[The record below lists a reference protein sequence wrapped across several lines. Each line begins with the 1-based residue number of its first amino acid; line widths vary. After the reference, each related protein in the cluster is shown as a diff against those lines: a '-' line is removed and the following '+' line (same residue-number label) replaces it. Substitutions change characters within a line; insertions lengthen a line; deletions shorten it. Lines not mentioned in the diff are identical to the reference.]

1 MFKSKLSKVIV
12 SLLRRVLGVTRSGA
26 KRLMRAMLRSLM
38 AMGRRARLPVAGFV
52 LPTVTMV
59 LLVVILL
66 TVAITL
72 RSFDRA
78 NTARNVRVNQQVLA
92 AATPALD
99 RAKAKIQFMLY
110 EDPQRPTATP
120 SDNEM
125 YRMMSAAGT
134 TTNDIYTF
142 GDEERLTLKYDLN
155 GVNGIDP
162 PANPPDAEKDEQI
175 KTGWK
180 YAVDTDNNGKFDTYT
195 LYGIFFRSPERKTQS
210 PDAGTFLRSRKPL
223 EARTPPMTGK
233 IADPK
238 CAVAAGTSASLVGD
252 SGWYKSEGKLKK
264 SFFVYTVNLPIT
276 TPAKAD
282 EEAFKGIPSFS
293 ALEYQQDQTRVPL
306 SNNAVVYED
315 DLEISAGV
323 DFRINGRMFTNSNFF
338 ATTGQD
344 VNGNP
349 KTLKLFQVSS
359 PASCFY
365 EQENSKII
373 VSGNAVN
380 AGVVT
385 PARTVAVDLFTQGG
399 QPTPRTLSSSATT
412 DRLDV
417 LYDNQAYSD
426 RLSTIVDSWIASTT
440 PNPVPPISSPV
451 AADPVSV
458 QQLTKGPDFVTSR
471 RRALEGYFKARL
483 RKVPFGDTTP
493 TPSSLIQGT
502 GDTLGPATEL
512 NLLKNADTAISG
524 DLTGPI
530 GITLVNLPAVNPTL
544 NPTDEKLLGDRIQV
558 GNNLPEQRWDTT
570 STPPKFIG
578 LEPPQ
583 KVVGSTWQD
592 PSGGNTAEERTRTP
606 RVTQLADVGST
617 DRVGF
622 WELAAAQAP
631 KTPVDGVG
639 GLRVVTGGGVYERLN
654 SFLPPPGWDNPRTPG
669 VVEAL
674 ETYDDPATAITEEYP
689 IVWPDTMPMSPVLGV
704 QKVFNNDTVNPDT
717 VVSAPAKGWAVKELP
732 ATSAG
737 LPSGAA
743 SIIDPSTPKYAK
755 GDLRMRATA
764 VYHYADNA
772 YDPTQPNPGQTAI
785 GCISSYYDPSSSS
798 TARNFGGTLPDVSG
812 DFLPGTSTLA
822 GTRDD
827 FIGSNNG
834 VVYGPPT
841 TARPGAASA
850 PDLTTGLLGGVSPS
864 ELEKQANYVFPN
876 GRFANEPLRKAL
888 TKDPADRTLAD
899 IAAIDATMCGFGI
912 LGTPNFTLGAKPDI
926 DDGAI
931 KEVAFL
937 NGRDIKAIDR
947 NDINPATGSPTTVD
961 ETFTLS
967 SPLTGNE
974 KAYLAGTYELALEE
988 RQPLEIRA
996 TVLDIEK
1003 MRTKT
1008 IPSIATG
1015 PSPEYLLP
1023 SSGII
1028 YATRDDAL
1036 PDRSARQPN
1045 LNNQLDEDKSKTVSP
1060 TDSRLDPTRRPN
1072 GIMLIQGEKLF
1083 RGGASPATVNSV
1095 EEVVKEK
1102 GLTLVS
1108 NLPVYIKG
1116 EFNKHTQEE
1125 FSDASLAPDWNNF
1138 YTRNTLNTNFAC
1150 RKGDPRLACGTGDE
1164 WRPATV
1170 LADAVTILSGTFRE
1184 GFRNEGDFDL
1194 RNNAG
1199 GTTFA
1204 PGIVPVPNTT
1214 TPKSATELR
1223 RNQGFYNNNFVTN
1236 GLSSGAF
1243 DIDGVLNGG
1252 NTRLTD
1258 NSYLTINGNGLN
1270 SSYFNNFVTPIQ
1282 RRGNYPEYLMEVCT
1296 KLPVSACTEKDWYVD
1311 PTTGSP
1317 VKATAALVNT
1327 AYAATTHKAGT
1338 TADLPAHTL
1347 QRFPRRVAFQR
1358 TSDSLD
1364 NATPTKV
1371 TALGI
1376 DASGKIQAYDTSIG
1390 SAVPRETP
1398 NSLWFGS
1405 SAANLDSLDFGK
1417 TNPLFV
1423 LNAVTLPDPTT
1434 DGFPFTDGIKPAPKF
1449 DPIAPLNLDKHPLL
1463 MPVLQISRATDTAPA
1478 PGALPPEGQIVEL
1491 TKWLLPVPATPNIQE
1506 FNLIVGSGDVPSR
1519 KIVSPTTSAGEFNGG
1534 LQNLPRFVENWRD
1547 GAISTKIVGAF
1558 IQLNRSAYST
1568 APFLSRLANS
1578 LPRSVFSPTGFGPQ
1592 LYPLNSYKTSNGGG
1606 SIPFFSPPGRNWGF
1620 DVGILSQPPD
1630 LFTQRFTAPSTK
1642 TKPAEFFREVARND
1656 EWVQTL
1662 MCAFDAAGTTPVV
1675 SSDLRP
1681 NTFCTNNTGG

>member
-78 NTARNVRVNQQVLA
+78 NMARNVRVNQQVLA

-99 RAKAKIQFMLY
+99 RAKAKIQFLLY
-110 EDPQRPTATP
+110 EDPQRPTSTP

-125 YRMMSAAGT
+125 YRMISAAGA
-134 TTNDIYTF
+134 NPDIYTF
-142 GDEERLTLKYDLN
+142 GDEDRLTLKYDLN
-155 GVNGIDP
+155 GVNRIDP
-162 PANPPDAEKDEQI
+162 DGPQPDAEKDEQI
-175 KTGWK
+175 KTAWT
-180 YAVDTDNNGKFDTYT
+180 YAVDTDNNGKFDTFT
-195 LYGIFFRSPERKTQS
+195 LYGIYFRSPERKTQS
-210 PDAGTFLRSRKPL
+210 PDAGSFIRARKPL
-223 EARTPPMTGK
+223 EARTPPMTGN
-233 IADPK
+233 IADPR
-238 CAVAAGTSASLVGD
+238 CAVAAGTSASLVGN

-276 TPAKAD
+276 KMGLAGLPPGKNPTD
-282 EEAFKGIPSFS
+282 YEEFKGTPSFS

-349 KTLKLFQVSS
+349 RTLQLFQVSS
-359 PASCFY
+359 PTSCFY

-385 PARTVAVDLFTQGG
+385 PGRTVTVDLFTKGG
-399 QPTPRTLSSSATT
+399 QPTPTTLSSSATT

-417 LYDNQAYSD
+417 LYNNRAYSD
-426 RLSTIVDSWIASTT
+426 RLTSVVDSWIATTT

-483 RKVPFGDTTP
+483 RKVPFADTAP
-493 TPSSLIQGT
+493 PPSSVIQNS
-502 GDTLGPATEL
+502 GDTLGPVTEW

-524 DLTGPI
+524 DLTGPT
-530 GITLVNLPAVNPTL
+530 GITLVNLPAVNPTS
-544 NPTDEKLLGDRIQV
+544 NPTNETLLGDRIQV
-558 GNNLPEQRWDTT
+558 GNNLPEQRWDNT

-583 KVVGSTWQD
+583 RVVGSTWQD
-592 PSGGNTAEERTRTP
+592 GGERTRTP

-617 DRVGF
+617 DRAGF
-622 WELAAAQAP
+622 WELAAAEAP

-639 GLRVVTGGGVYERLN
+639 GLRVVTGGGVYERVN
-654 SFLPPPGWDNPRTPG
+654 SFLPPPGWDDPRTPA
-669 VVEAL
+669 VVEASL
-674 ETYDDPATAITEEYP
+674 KYDDPATPITEEYP

-704 QKVFNNDTVNPDT
+704 QKVFNNDQVNPDS
-717 VVSAPAKGWAVKELP
+717 VAPNAPANGWAPNPLP
-732 ATSAG
+732 ATSAA
-737 LPSGAA
+737 LPA
-743 SIIDPSTPKYAK
+743 SVSTIDPSTPKYAK

-764 VYHYADNA
+764 VYHYANNA
-772 YDPTQPNPGQTAI
+772 YDPTRPNPGQTPI
-785 GCISSYYDPSSSS
+785 GCISSYYDPSSSLTS
-798 TARNFGGTLPDVSG
+798 RNISSLTNVSG
-812 DFLPGTSTLA
+812 DTGVVVPP
-822 GTRDD
+822 RDA
-827 FIGSNNG
+827 IVGSNNG
-834 VVYGPPT
+834 IVYGPPT
-841 TARPGAASA
+841 TPPRPGAASV
-850 PDLTTGLLGGVSPS
+850 PDATTGLLGGGSPS

-888 TKDPADRTLAD
+888 TKDPDKRTLAD
-899 IAAIDATMCGFGI
+899 IAAIDATMCAFGI
-912 LGTPNFTLGAKPDI
+912 LGTPNFALGARPDI
-926 DDGAI
+926 EDGAI

-947 NDINPATGSPTTVD
+947 NDINPATGNPTPVD

-974 KAYLAGTYELALEE
+974 KAYLAGRYELALEE

-996 TVLDIEK
+996 TVLDIEELRK
-1003 MRTKT
+1003 KT
-1008 IPSIATG
+1008 IPQTIATG

-1023 SSGII
+1023 DSGII

-1036 PDRSARQPN
+1036 PDRSAREPN
-1045 LNNQLDEDKSKTVSP
+1045 PSNELDEDKSKTVSP

-1072 GIMLIQGEKLF
+1072 GIMLINGVRLF
-1083 RGGASPATVNSV
+1083 RGGATPATVNSV

-1116 EFNKHTQEE
+1116 EFNRHTQEE
-1125 FSDASLAPDWNNF
+1125 FTGTPLAADWNNF
-1138 YTRNTLNTNFAC
+1138 YTRNALNTNFAC
-1150 RKGDPRLACGTGDE
+1150 RRGDPRLACGTGDD

-1170 LADAVTILSGTFRE
+1170 LGDAVTILSGTFRE

-1199 GTTFA
+1199 GATF
-1204 PGIVPVPNTT
+1204 GTSTVPVRGTT
-1214 TPKSATELR
+1214 TPQPATELR

-1243 DIDGVLNGG
+1243 NVNGVLDGG
-1252 NTRLTD
+1252 GIRLTD

-1282 RRGNYPEYLMEVCT
+1282 RRENYPEYLMEVCT
-1296 KLPVSACTEKDWYVD
+1296 KLPVSACTDNDWYVE
-1311 PTTGSP
+1311 PGTLR
-1317 VKATAALVNT
+1317 KATAALVNT
-1327 AYAATTHKAGT
+1327 RYDPDTHRAGT
-1338 TADLPAHTL
+1338 TAELPDPTL

-1358 TSDSLD
+1358 DNSNNLD
-1364 NATPTKV
+1364 NVPTPIKV

-1376 DASGKIQAYDTSIG
+1376 DAGGDIQAYDTSIG
-1390 SAVPRETP
+1390 SAVPRAMD
-1398 NSLWFGS
+1398 NSLWFAS
-1405 SAANLDSLDFGK
+1405 SAANQDSLDFGK

-1423 LNAVTLPDPTT
+1423 LNAVTLAGNN
-1434 DGFPFTDGIKPAPKF
+1434 GFPFTDGIKQPPRF
-1449 DPIAPLNLDKHPLL
+1449 SPNPPPNPPLNLDKHPLL
-1463 MPVLQISRATDTAPA
+1463 MPVLQFSRATDSSPA
-1478 PGALPPEGQIVEL
+1478 PGAVQPEGQIVEV
-1491 TKWLLPVPATPNIQE
+1491 TKWLLPVRANPTSQE

-1519 KIVSPTTSAGEFNGG
+1519 KIDATTGEFNGG

-1547 GAISTKIVGAF
+1547 GVISTKIVGAF

-1568 APFLSRLANS
+1568 APFLSRLGNTP
-1578 LPRSVFSPTGFGPQ
+1578 PRSVFSPTGIVPE
-1592 LYPLNSYKTSNGGG
+1592 LNPVNSYKTSNGGG
-1606 SIPFFSPPGRNWGF
+1606 SLPFFSPPGRNWGF
-1620 DVGILSQPPD
+1620 DVGLLSQPPD

-1642 TKPAEFFREVARND
+1642 TKPAEFFREVPRND

-1662 MCAFDAAGTTPVV
+1662 MCAFDKTGATPVV

-1681 NTFCTNNTGG
+1681 TTSFCQQKAGA

>member
-72 RSFDRA
+72 RSFDRS
-78 NTARNVRVNQQVLA
+78 NIARNVRVNQQVLA

-125 YRMMSAAGT
+125 YRMMSGAGAT
-134 TTNDIYTF
+134 DIYTF
-142 GDEERLTLKYDLN
+142 GGEKRLTLKYDLN
-155 GVNGIDP
+155 GENGIELV
-162 PANPPDAEKDEQI
+162 NPNQPDAEKDEEI
-175 KTGWK
+175 KTAWR
-180 YAVDTDNNGKFDTYT
+180 YAVDTDNNGKFDTFT
-195 LYGIFFRSPERKTQS
+195 LYGIYFRSPERETAS
-210 PDAGTFLRSRKPL
+210 PNAGTFKRARQPL

-238 CAVAAGTSASLVGD
+238 CAAAAGTSASLVGD

-276 TPAKAD
+276 KKGYADLTVSNKAD
-282 EEAFKGIPSFS
+282 YEEFKGTTSFS
-293 ALEYQQDQTRVPL
+293 ALEYQQDQSRIPL

-315 DLEISAGV
+315 DLEISPGV

-338 ATTGQD
+338 ASTL
-344 VNGNP
+344 

-359 PASCFY
+359 PKSCFY
-365 EQENSKII
+365 DQENSKII
-373 VSGNAVN
+373 VSGNVVN

-385 PARTVAVDLFTQGG
+385 DPKAVTVDLFTEGG
-399 QPTPRTLSSSATT
+399 VPTSTTIISSTSTNK
-412 DRLDV
+412 LDV
-417 LYDNQAYSD
+417 LYNNQDYSD
-426 RLSTIVDSWIASTT
+426 RLTNLVDSWITA
-440 PNPVPPISSPV
+440 NPPTAYPI
-451 AADPVSV
+451 AADPVPV
-458 QQLTKGPDFVTSR
+458 QELTKAPDFVTTR
-471 RRALEGYFKARL
+471 RRALEGYFKARM
-483 RKVPFGDTTP
+483 RKVPFGDTT
-493 TPSSLIQGT
+493 TPPSPIIQGT
-502 GDTLGPATEL
+502 GDTLGPATEW
-512 NLLKNADTAISG
+512 NLLKKTDTATKG
-524 DLTGPI
+524 DLTGPP
-530 GITLVNLPAVNPTL
+530 GITLVNLQATNP
-544 NPTDEKLLGDRIQV
+544 NPVPPPNENFLGDRIQV
-558 GNNLPEQRWDTT
+558 GNNLPELRWDGA
-570 STPPKFIG
+570 KFIG

-583 KVVGSTWQD
+583 VIDGSNPTWD
-592 PSGGNTAEERTRTP
+592 GGDTTKDRTRTP

-617 DRVGF
+617 DRAGF

-631 KTPVDGVG
+631 KTPVDGIG
-639 GLRVVTGGGVYERLN
+639 GLRVVTGGGVYERVN
-654 SFLPPPGWDNPRTPG
+654 SFLPPPGWDDPTTTL
-669 VVEAL
+669 VIEASQ
-674 ETYDDPATAITEEYP
+674 TYNDPATAITETYP

-704 QKVFNNDTVNPDT
+704 QKVYNNAATADTV
-717 VVSAPAKGWAVKELP
+717 APANGWATAKLP
-732 ATSAG
+732 ATSAA
-737 LPSGAA
+737 LPAA
-743 SIIDPSTPKYAK
+743 VSTIDPNTPKYAK

-772 YDPTQPNPGQTAI
+772 YDPNQPAPDQTPIA
-785 GCISSYYDPSSSS
+785 CISSYYDPSNSS
-798 TARNFGGTLPDVSG
+798 TARNFGATLPDVSG
-812 DFLPGTSTLA
+812 DFLPGTTTLA
-822 GTRDD
+822 GTRDPV
-827 FIGSNNG
+827 IGSNNG
-834 VVYGPPT
+834 VVYGRPT
-841 TARPGAASA
+841 TPRPTA
-850 PDLTTGLLGGVSPS
+850 PSVPDTTTNLLGGNSPT
-864 ELEKQANYVFPN
+864 ELERQANYVFPN
-876 GRFANEPLRKAL
+876 GRFANEPLRNALLKA
-888 TKDPADRTLAD
+888 PASRTLAD
-899 IAAIDATMCGFGI
+899 NAAIDATLCSFEI
-912 LGTPNFTLGAKPDI
+912 LQNKAPDPSVI
-926 DDGAI
+926 THGAI

-947 NDINPATGSPTTVD
+947 NDINPATGVKTNVD

-974 KAYLAGTYELALEE
+974 KAFLAGKYELALEE

-996 TVLDIEK
+996 TVLDIDELRK
-1003 MRTKT
+1003 KT
-1008 IPSIATG
+1008 ITQNTTG

-1023 SSGII
+1023 DSGII

-1036 PDRSARQPN
+1036 PDRSARQETIPGSGV
-1045 LNNQLDEDKSKTVSP
+1045 LDEDKSKTVSP

-1072 GIMLIQGEKLF
+1072 GIMLIKGEKLF
-1083 RGGASPATVNSV
+1083 RGGATPATVSSV

-1125 FSDASLAPDWNNF
+1125 FSDSSLAADWNNF

-1150 RKGDPRLACGTGDE
+1150 RKGDPRLACATGDD

-1170 LADAVTILSGTFRE
+1170 LGDAVTILSETFRE
-1184 GFRNEGDFDL
+1184 GFRNEGDYDL

-1199 GTTFA
+1199 GATFA
-1204 PGIVPVPNTT
+1204 TSTVPVPAIT
-1214 TPKSATELR
+1214 TPQPATELR

-1243 DIDGVLNGG
+1243 NLSGVLNGG
-1252 NTRLTD
+1252 GTKLTD
-1258 NSYLTINGNGLN
+1258 NSYLTINGNGVN

-1311 PTTGSP
+1311 PTAGTPLKASAIALGSTP
-1317 VKATAALVNT
+1317 YLPG
-1327 AYAATTHKAGT
+1327 THKAGT
-1338 TADLPAHTL
+1338 TAQLPDPTL

-1358 TSDSLD
+1358 DSSHNLSS
-1364 NATPTKV
+1364 ATATKV
-1371 TALGI
+1371 MALGI
-1376 DASGKIQAYDTSIG
+1376 DSAGNIAAFDTS
-1390 SAVPRETP
+1390 SSTLPRATG
-1398 NSLWFGS
+1398 NSLWFA
-1405 SAANLDSLDFGK
+1405 SAPTPQTLDFGK
-1417 TNPLFV
+1417 TKPLFF
-1423 LNAVTLPDPTT
+1423 LNAVNLSTPD
-1434 DGFPFTDGIKPAPKF
+1434 DGFQFTDGIKQPPKF
-1449 DPIAPLNLDKHPLL
+1449 SPSPPLNLDKQPLL
-1463 MPVLQISRATDTAPA
+1463 MPVLQISPATDSVVPA
-1478 PGALPPEGQIVEL
+1478 SGSLPEGQIVEK
-1491 TKWLLPVPATPNIQE
+1491 TKWLLPVPASPNIQE

-1519 KIVSPTTSAGEFNGG
+1519 KIVSSITTAGEFNGG
-1534 LQNLPRFVENWRD
+1534 LQNLPRFIENWRD
-1547 GAISTKIVGAF
+1547 GAVTTKIIGSF

-1578 LPRSVFSPTGFGPQ
+1578 LPRSVFSPTGVVTQ
-1592 LYPLNSYKTSNGGG
+1592 LYPVNSYKTSNGSG
-1606 SIPFFSPPGRNWGF
+1606 SLPFFSPPGRNWGF

-1642 TKPAEFFREVARND
+1642 TKPAEFFREVPRND
-1656 EWVQTL
+1656 EWVKTL
-1662 MCAFDAAGTTPVV
+1662 MCAFDSTGATPVV
-1675 SSDLRP
+1675 SDDLRP
-1681 NTFCTNNTGG
+1681 TSCPS

>member
-1 MFKSKLSKVIV
+1 
-12 SLLRRVLGVTRSGA
+12 
-26 KRLMRAMLRSLM
+26 M

-72 RSFDRA
+72 RSFDRG
-78 NTARNVRVNQQVLA
+78 NIARNVRVNQQVLA

-125 YRMMSAAGT
+125 YRMMSSAGST
-134 TTNDIYTF
+134 QDIYTF
-142 GDEERLTLKYDLN
+142 GGEERLTLKYDLN
-155 GVNGIDP
+155 ESGAVDA
-162 PANPPDAEKDEQI
+162 PANPPDAETDEEI
-175 KTGWK
+175 KTAWK
-180 YAVDTDNNGKFDTYT
+180 YRVDTNNNGKFDTYT
-195 LYGIFFRSPERKTQS
+195 LYGIYFRSPERRTQS
-210 PDAGTFLRSRKPL
+210 PDAGSFVRARKPL

-233 IADPK
+233 IADPR
-238 CAVAAGTSASLVGD
+238 CAVAAGTSASLVGN

-276 TPAKAD
+276 NPDPDPNKN
-282 EEAFKGIPSFS
+282 EEAFKGTTSFS

-338 ATTGQD
+338 ATAGEQ
-344 VNGNP
+344 NGSV

-385 PARTVAVDLFTQGG
+385 PGRTVTVDLFTQGG
-399 QPTPRTLSSSATT
+399 QPTTTTLTSSATT
-412 DRLDV
+412 GPLDV
-417 LYDNQAYSD
+417 LYNNQAYSD
-426 RLSTIVDSWIASTT
+426 RLSTIVDEWITL
-440 PNPVPPISSPV
+440 NPGNNTSAV

-483 RKVPFGDTTP
+483 RKVPFGDTTSP
-493 TPSSLIQGT
+493 PSSVIQGT
-502 GDTLGPATEL
+502 GDTLGPATEW
-512 NLLKNADTAISG
+512 NLLKNGDTAITG
-524 DLTGPI
+524 DLTGPT
-530 GITLVNLPAVNPTL
+530 GITLVDLQAL
-544 NPTDEKLLGDRIQV
+544 NPIDNPINEQFLGDRIQV
-558 GNNLPEQRWDTT
+558 GNNLPEQRWDNT

-578 LEPPQ
+578 LEPAQ
-583 KVVGSTWQD
+583 QVVGSTWQD
-592 PSGGNTAEERTRTP
+592 GSQRTRTP

-617 DRVGF
+617 DRAGF
-622 WELAAAQAP
+622 WELAAAEAP

-639 GLRVVTGGGVYERLN
+639 GLRVVTGGGVYERVN
-654 SFLPPPGWDNPRTPG
+654 SFLPPPGWDDPTTTPI
-669 VVEAL
+669 EASP
-674 ETYDDPATAITEEYP
+674 TYNDPATSITETYP

-704 QKVFNNDTVNPDT
+704 QKVFNNDPVNADT
-717 VVSAPAKGWAVKELP
+717 VPNAPANSWATDLLPPSSADLP
-732 ATSAG
+732 AGSST
-737 LPSGAA
+737 
-743 SIIDPSTPKYAK
+743 IDPSTRKYAK

-764 VYHYADNA
+764 VYHYANNA
-772 YDPTQPNPGQTAI
+772 YDPTTPDPGQTPI
-785 GCISSYYDPSSSS
+785 GCISSYYDPSSSLTS
-798 TARNFGGTLPDVSG
+798 RNISSLANVSG
-812 DFLPGTSTLA
+812 DTLLVVPP
-822 GTRDD
+822 RDAI
-827 FIGSNNG
+827 IGSNNG
-834 VVYGPPT
+834 IVYGPPN
-841 TARPGAASA
+841 TARPGASV
-850 PDLTTGLLGGVSPS
+850 PDATTGLLGGMSPS

-876 GRFANEPLRKAL
+876 GRFANEPLRNAL
-888 TKDPADRTLAD
+888 TKDPSQRTLAD
-899 IAAIDATMCGFGI
+899 IAAIDATMCSFGI
-912 LGTPNFTLGAKPDI
+912 LGTTSFTLGARPDI

-947 NDINPATGSPTTVD
+947 NDINPATSSPTTVD

-974 KAYLAGTYELALEE
+974 KAYLAGKYELALEE

-996 TVLDIEK
+996 TVLDIEEL
-1003 MRTKT
+1003 RTKT
-1008 IPSIATG
+1008 IPQTIATG

-1023 SSGII
+1023 NSGII

-1045 LNNQLDEDKSKTVSP
+1045 PTTNELDQDKSKTVSP

-1072 GIMLIQGEKLF
+1072 AIMLIKGEKLF
-1083 RGGASPATVNSV
+1083 RGGATPATVSSV

-1116 EFNKHTQEE
+1116 EFNQHTKEE
-1125 FSDASLAPDWNNF
+1125 FSDASLATDWNNF
-1138 YTRNTLNTNFAC
+1138 YTRNVLDTNFAC
-1150 RKGDPRLACGTGDE
+1150 RKGDPRLACGTGDD

-1170 LADAVTILSGTFRE
+1170 LGDSVTILSGDFRE

-1199 GTTFA
+1199 GATFA
-1204 PGIVPVPNTT
+1204 PSTVLVPDT
-1214 TPKSATELR
+1214 TPTPHPATELR
-1223 RNQGFYNNNFVTN
+1223 RNQGLYNNNFVTN

-1243 DIDGVLNGG
+1243 DVNGVLDGG
-1252 NTRLTD
+1252 GTRLTD

-1311 PTTGSP
+1311 PTPGTLL
-1317 VKATAALVNT
+1317 KATAALVNT
-1327 AYAATTHKAGT
+1327 SYDPGTHKAGT
-1338 TADLPAHTL
+1338 TAELPDPTL

-1358 TSDSLD
+1358 DNTDKLE

-1371 TALGI
+1371 LALGI
-1376 DASGKIQAYDTSIG
+1376 NGTGNIDAFDTSTA
-1390 SAVPRETP
+1390 AVPRATTA
-1398 NSLWFGS
+1398 NSLWFA
-1405 SAANLDSLDFGK
+1405 SATAPESLDFDK
-1417 TNPLFV
+1417 TNPLFF
-1423 LNAVTLPDPTT
+1423 LNAVNLPNPD
-1434 DGFPFTDGIKPAPKF
+1434 DGFQFTDGTKQPPRF
-1449 DPIAPLNLDKHPLL
+1449 SSGSPFTLDKHPLL
-1463 MPVLQISRATDTAPA
+1463 MPVLQISHATDTAPA
-1478 PGALPPEGQIVEL
+1478 PGTLPPEGQIVEG
-1491 TKWLLPVPATPNIQE
+1491 TKWLQPVPATPNIQE

-1519 KIVSPTTSAGEFNGG
+1519 KIVTTTTAGEFNGG
-1534 LQNLPRFVENWRD
+1534 LQNLPRFIENWRD
-1547 GAISTKIVGAF
+1547 GAITTKIVGAF

-1578 LPRSVFSPTGFGPQ
+1578 PPRSVFSPKRTGTE

-1642 TKPAEFFREVARND
+1642 TKPAEFFKEVPRND

-1681 NTFCTNNTGG
+1681 TNSFCIQRAGA